1 MLSIKQQQ
9 LQHPINSDFIY
20 ASLDQVLC
28 LCPLSSCWDL
38 DEAYIMHSN
47 CICWV
52 RFEFFP
58 SCSLP
63 LTTCFVVLLMQFA
76 QALRF
81 FWLKYVP
88 DTILGTNLLQ
98 PRYPICGLQMHSM
111 HPYLHFAFALLSLHA
126 IAVDVRHDEH
136 DEVLHQRFAK
146 YMQKYNKDYMKG
158 TAEYGHRL
166 ARYSKAVAEAARW
179 NQRPGRLWT
188 AGAGPLADR
197 SEEELQS
204 MRGYFGSASMRGS
217 RPVGFLRASLA
228 QLSSTETPE
237 QFLNWTSLKA
247 LDNVR
252 DQGGCGSCWAVTAS
266 TVLDTHAEIYKSQQR
281 SFSAQELVSCVPNVR
296 KCGGT
301 GKCGGATVELAFQYV
316 MEHPLQTDADV
327 PYDGSDGSCKEPS
340 SLVQQSHGSTDL
352 DVAAVGFHSAA
363 SDSPGMQFMSGWERL
378 PENEY
383 SPLLRAIYERGPVAV
398 SVDASKWSSYESGIF
413 DSCDQDAV
421 INHAVTLIGYGRDKS
436 LNAGYYMIQNSW
448 GPSWGED
455 GKIRL
460 LRKEDDDHFCGT
472 DHQPQ
477 EGTGCEGGPKE
488 VRVCGMCGI
497 LYDNAVPHFRHPP

>member
-1 MLSIKQQQ
+1 
-9 LQHPINSDFIY
+9 
-20 ASLDQVLC
+20 
-28 LCPLSSCWDL
+28 
-38 DEAYIMHSN
+38 
-47 CICWV
+47 
-52 RFEFFP
+52 
-58 SCSLP
+58 
-63 LTTCFVVLLMQFA
+63 
-76 QALRF
+76 
-81 FWLKYVP
+81 
-88 DTILGTNLLQ
+88 
-98 PRYPICGLQMHSM
+98 
-111 HPYLHFAFALLSLHA
+111 
-126 IAVDVRHDEH
+126 
-136 DEVLHQRFAK
+136 
-146 YMQKYNKDYMKG
+146 
-158 TAEYGHRL
+158 
-166 ARYSKAVAEAARW
+166 
-179 NQRPGRLWT
+179 
-188 AGAGPLADR
+188 
-197 SEEELQS
+197 
-204 MRGYFGSASMRGS
+204 
-217 RPVGFLRASLA
+217 VGFLRASLA

-327 PYDGSDGSCKEPS
+327 PYDGPDGSCKEPS

-352 DVAAVGFHSAA
+352 DVAAVGSHSAA